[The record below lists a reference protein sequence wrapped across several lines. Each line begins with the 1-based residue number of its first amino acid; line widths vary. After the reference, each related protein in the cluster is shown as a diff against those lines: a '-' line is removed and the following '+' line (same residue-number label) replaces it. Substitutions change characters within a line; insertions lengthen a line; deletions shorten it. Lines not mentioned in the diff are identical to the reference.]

1 MDTIKTLEPIANRSV
16 VDTVMDR
23 ITNAILFKQFR
34 PGEKIPTEE
43 QLSGAFGVARNSV
56 REAVKVLVSLGVLE
70 IRRAEGTFV
79 AKQYSERMFN
89 PVLYGMIV
97 EESALSDII
106 EVRWVFDSGI
116 LKGAIEKGNEEDM
129 RKIERRCD
137 EFEEA
142 LLNQSGDHEALLQ
155 CDIEFH
161 RTIEQAAHNALLTN
175 LNRVIT
181 QLTLP
186 SRAETIR
193 QCMLAGEAEYFI
205 RTHRLLTEIVVGR
218 QLDRIAEGLDFHY
231 NRWRE
236 LK

>member
-1 MDTIKTLEPIANRSV
+1 V
-16 VDTVMDR
+16 VDTVIDR
-23 ITNAILFKQFR
+23 ITNAILFKQFL

-43 QLSGAFGVARNSV
+43 QLSSAFGVARNSV

-79 AKQYSERMFN
+79 AKQYSGRMFN

-106 EVRWVFDSGI
+106 EVRWVFDSGVM
-116 LKGAIEKGNEEDM
+116 KGAIEKGTQEDM
-129 RKIERRCD
+129 LKISRQCD
-137 EFEEA
+137 VFEQA
-142 LLNQSGDHEALLQ
+142 VLNPKSDPEALLQ
-155 CDIEFH
+155 CDLEFH
-161 RTIEQAAHNALLTN
+161 RAIEQAAHNALLTN
-175 LNRVIT
+175 LNHVIT

-186 SRAETIR
+186 SRVETIR
-193 QCMLAGEAEYFI
+193 HCMQAGEGEFFI
-205 RTHRLLTEIVVGR
+205 RTHRLLEEIVVNR
-218 QLDRIAEGLDFHY
+218 QLDRVTEGLDYHY